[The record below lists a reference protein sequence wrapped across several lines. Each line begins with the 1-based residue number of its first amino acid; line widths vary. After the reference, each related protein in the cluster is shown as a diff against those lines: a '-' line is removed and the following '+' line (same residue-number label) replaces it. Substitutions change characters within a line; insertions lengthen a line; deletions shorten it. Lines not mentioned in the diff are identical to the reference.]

1 MLGGEAARVSA
12 EGEIKSAALLGT
24 EVEILIIFSCMI
36 NLMAM
41 HIQRFFSYLS
51 AFAGFMLILVTG
63 GNYFV
68 LFVG

>member
-1 MLGGEAARVSA
+1 
-12 EGEIKSAALLGT
+12 
-24 EVEILIIFSCMI
+24 MI

>member
-1 MLGGEAARVSA
+1 MITYITFLILVYTIYYM
-12 EGEIKSAALLGT
+12 EGQP
-24 EVEILIIFSCMI
+24 
-36 NLMAM
+36 